1 MANVAA
7 ICSTFKQ
14 ELLCGLHCLG
24 TTEARNRTTA
34 DVLKAALYYET
45 EGDLGAATTVY
56 TTHGEVTTDG
66 GYTTGGATVTNATEP
81 GLTTTTAWWT
91 PSGNLQWT
99 SFTKVAF
106 DALLLYNDSF
116 ATKRAIAVFNFGS
129 QTVTAGTFTLTMPT
143 NDAST
148 GLIRLGD

>member
-34 DVLKAALYYET
+34 DVLKAALYYAT
-45 EGDLGAATTVY
+45 GTLGATTAAY
-56 TTHGEVTTDG
+56 TTDNEVTTSG
-66 GYTTGGATVTNATEP
+66 GYTTAGATVTNASEP
-81 GLTTTTAWWT
+81 NRTTTTAWWT
-91 PSGNLQWT
+91 PSEALVWT